1 MRPEQKRAW
10 LAIVMFA
17 VTLIVFLIL
26 LPFIGAKAAWG
37 AFGLFGLVGLGP
49 AVFRDKP
56 DEAGVTEDERDKA
69 ILHMA
74 TMVGGMTSYVAFV
87 AACMSAWFIY
97 MWNGWEEIGINYLP
111 FVTVCGLVTLFVAR
125 AVMILVLYERG
136 GPRERN

>member
-74 TMVGGMTSYVAFV
+74 TMVGGMTDRKSVV
-87 AACMSAWFIY
+87 
-97 MWNGWEEIGINYLP
+97 
-111 FVTVCGLVTLFVAR
+111 
-125 AVMILVLYERG
+125 
-136 GPRERN
+136 